1 MKTLKWVNINYYND
15 QESYVNFNFGY
26 YYLKSYYKFRGKHYD
41 KLNWTLPM
49 VAPKYTNQQILQDIA
64 VEKPDIL
71 CISLY
76 LWNRNLSY
84 ALITEAKRLYPN
96 LVIVIGG
103 PEVDAHRN
111 KQFFVDHP
119 EVDYVVYG
127 SGEEGFKYLMDALL
141 VDEPI
146 ADDAVNIVTRDQL
159 WMHRV
164 FDDKEY
170 KAISPV
176 IDMQDEIRRDYH
188 RLRDYVGTERL
199 ISVRIERAR
208 GCPYNCTFCD
218 WNSGLHNKV
227 KRKTSN
233 WREEIDFFKS
243 LGDGLRVA
251 VVDANWGIYPE
262 DLEITR
268 YALDK
273 LDHDFGVT
281 NVAKLNKDRVFE
293 IFEMQTQKAAERN
306 RIMWL
311 KVSLQDIHEAVLEA
325 IDRPEIPWL
334 KHKQMLQDFSA
345 KHPHVKYECETIIG
359 LPNQTPAMYREQLSQ
374 FQEANIHKVIA
385 YFWEILPNSPAFQQE
400 YKDRWNIT
408 SSNIIT
414 PLSVVNSIDRIK
426 EMYANNEHDWMENYY
441 VTGTNTADFADI
453 VEMYMMARVYTHMKV
468 LFPKLKKPTDVL
480 YKQQHKIRRVSE
492 EMAENVLKHGI
503 LGTYFQNQ
511 FHSLWHYSGNHDAI
525 MEIIKN

>member
-414 PLSVVNSIDRIK
+414 PLTVS
-426 EMYANNEHDWMENYY
+426 
-441 VTGTNTADFADI
+441 
-453 VEMYMMARVYTHMKV
+453 YTH
-468 LFPKLKKPTDVL
+468 LTLPTTS
-480 YKQQHKIRRVSE
+480 RV
-492 EMAENVLKHGI
+492 
-503 LGTYFQNQ
+503 
-511 FHSLWHYSGNHDAI
+511 
-525 MEIIKN
+525 